1 MKIYTYSEAR
11 QQLAELLS
19 CARREGQVEI
29 RRRDGQ
35 SFLVQPAPPRGS
47 PLDVP
52 AVESGLSRAAIVE
65 LVRDSRKSTERLPPS
80 SRHRGGKSKR
90 VRAGKSSRH

>member
-19 CARREGQVEI
+19 CARHEGQVEI

-35 SFLVQPAPPRGS
+35 SFLVQPAPPRRS

-52 AVESGLSRAAIVE
+52 AVESGLSRTAIVE
-65 LVRDSRKSTERLPPS
+65 LVRESRRSTERLLPS
-80 SRHRGGKSKR
+80 RRRRKPGA
-90 VRAGKSSRH
+90 RAGKSSRR